1 MTTKCV
7 DRRTL
12 YVCFYVFICSASF
25 LATGNTAKWTTQAEG
40 ERGRNRV
47 VEPVKLNRG
56 IKWDTVRIL
65 HSSDGP
71 CGVSSGIA
79 PYWPLDWPTS
89 LEDFHIE
96 LGTAHKNGRSTQE
109 FKAFGDFYN
118 VSVSEMELLL
128 VFVESKDSASPKMSM
143 SAELLNEVV
152 RLDEFLKT
160 LSVPIPGENRLRFN
174 NMQTSRGDI
183 NFLFHAFKFGFDF
196 QDDNVRS
203 NQSLDE
209 SIVLRYPVSK
219 IYGHNVTLESHFFEV
234 DVYDDDE
241 AKHRATNVK
250 SVGAIALW
258 YMIHVKSSKMKSY
271 LQDIE
276 LTLFETSKR
285 DNFSSLFSFHIYADG
300 VANYEMM
307 RGSERTIKLLAVGIF
322 LMILFMMFALREHNW
337 KAQIMLIFSAILS
350 PFLAIGT
357 SFAILGWLG
366 IPINSIMCIMPFLIL
381 GIGVDDAFLLLHCWR
396 KWGLVEKNSELR
408 MASVISEIGPS
419 ISITSITNMLAF
431 GVGVFSPSSQ
441 LSHFCLS
448 TTIAVMLDFLFEF
461 VTFAPC
467 MVASERFTSFLPV
480 PNRPSKKK
488 SPFCSKYA
496 AFISSKWGRLLCVI
510 LLPTMYIF
518 AYFGI
523 AQMEVTFDPQKTFP
537 ADSPLKVYA
546 HNYQNICYC
555 KSKFNNLLFSK
566 FFQYAP
572 LSFIVSNPPNISDFS
587 EMKTFFSLIDELE
600 SLPDTYG
607 ANRTELWLRPYLKF
621 DYEKYLENISR
632 NTNSSVV
639 VYDTPYVPSYQR
651 VPQFLDDFMIQ
662 DKNVVLFHKNE
673 NRVIID
679 QFVFVLI
686 CHGRR
691 SWHKRAFFVD
701 SVREKVDRYSQFNV
715 TVFDY
720 DSTIYDLIIT
730 VKPEMAKSVLT
741 TWACMALVC
750 FAIVPHLKYT
760 GVATLSVLSI
770 AFTLLGALGWWKL
783 DLDPVTM
790 INVIMA
796 IGFSVDFS
804 AHICYHYY
812 KLRNDLS
819 FSSQDHARLTEIL
832 NVVGRPMLEAASST
846 IICMFPLFFISI
858 YVIGSFAKTVV
869 CVGVLGT
876 IHGLFVIPVLLSIE
890 FGTTGKSRNRRG
902 NSIKGTTEG
911 SDRSLATPTTQI
923 SDLIPRL

>member
-1 MTTKCV
+1 MGLVVFPPVLRHIGHLIGRYPLRIFILNLALVLPILSYFIIYPIRV
-7 DRRTL
+7 DTDIR
-12 YVCFYVFICSASF
+12 
-25 LATGNTAKWTTQAEG
+25 
-40 ERGRNRV
+40 
-47 VEPVKLNRG
+47 
-56 IKWDTVRIL
+56 
-65 HSSDGP
+65 
-71 CGVSSGIA
+71 SG
-79 PYWPLDWPTS
+79 
-89 LEDFHIE
+89 F
-96 LGTAHKNGRSTQE
+96 AHKNGRSTRE

-128 VFVESKDSASPKMSM
+128 
-143 SAELLNEVV
+143 
-152 RLDEFLKT
+152 
-160 LSVPIPGENRLRFN
+160 
-174 NMQTSRGDI
+174 
-183 NFLFHAFKFGFDF
+183 FGFDF

-234 DVYDDDE
+234 DVYDDNE
-241 AKHRATNVK
+241 AKHHSTNIK

-258 YMIHVKSSKMKSY
+258 YMIHVKSSKMKNY

-276 LTLFETSKR
+276 LTLFEASKR

-307 RGSERTIKLLAVGIF
+307 RGSERTIKLLAVGMF
-322 LMILFMMFALREHNW
+322 LMIMFMMFALREHNW
-337 KAQIMLIFSAILS
+337 KAQIMLIFAAILS

-357 SFAILGWLG
+357 SFAILGWIG

-396 KWGLVEKNSELR
+396 KWGQVEPNTELR

-480 PNRPSKKK
+480 PNHPSKKK
-488 SPFCSKYA
+488 SPFWSKYA

-510 LLPTMYIF
+510 LLTSLYIF

-523 AQMEVTFDPQKTFP
+523 ARMEVTFDPQKTFP
-537 ADSPLKVYA
+537 ADSPLKESMRIITRIFVT
-546 HNYQNICYC
+546 
-555 KSKFNNLLFSK
+555 
-566 FFQYAP
+566 YAP
-572 LSFIVSNPPNISDFS
+572 LSFIVSNPPNISDIS

-639 VYDTPYVPSYQR
+639 VYDTPYIPSYQR
-651 VPQFLDDFMIQ
+651 VPQFLNDFMIQ

-673 NRVIID
+673 NQVIID

-691 SWHKRAFFVD
+691 SWHQRAFFVD

-730 VKPEMAKSVLT
+730 VKPEMAKAVLT

-760 GVATLSVLSI
+760 GIATLSVLSI

-812 KLRNDLS
+812 KLRNDQS
-819 FSSQDHARLTEIL
+819 FPAQDHARLTEIL

-902 NSIKGTTEG
+902 NSIKGKTDG